1 MCYVLMHKMDGIE
14 VRLKKIADCDPCM
27 GQTPMDVEHE
37 IGWSNANE
45 RRSSRC
51 EYLSPLKKRKVDE
64 HFPICLANQEVVKKN
79 GKRNEVVRETEV
91 RKRWDVEGCIMRFP
105 AVLIRY
111 LHLVLNAVMIGF
123 ICYAVVYVF
132 VSLQRDIRYKVSNR
146 KMHIKKE
153 VEDARASYEINR
165 CHPDTRVPAI
175 EELCN
180 RWECTIKNGNGS
192 VGYTRIIAEV
202 FGDVLDGF
210 VRKFSMKSS
219 LIMGFFFFVF
229 LTFGGRRVKK

>member
-1 MCYVLMHKMDGIE
+1 
-14 VRLKKIADCDPCM
+14 M
-27 GQTPMDVEHE
+27 GQAPMDVEHE
-37 IGWSNANE
+37 IGWRNTNE
-45 RRSSRC
+45 RKNTKC

-64 HFPICLANQEVVKKN
+64 YFPICLVSQDVKKN
-79 GKRNEVVRETEV
+79 DKKTEVIKDKEV
-91 RKRWDVEGCIMRFP
+91 RKRWDVEGYIVRLPVM
-105 AVLIRY
+105 LIRY
-111 LHLVLNAVMIGF
+111 LHLVLNVVMIGF

-132 VSLQRDIRYKVSNR
+132 VSIQRDIRYKVSNR
-146 KMHIKKE
+146 KLHIKKE
-153 VEDARASYEINR
+153 IEDARTSYEINK

-180 RWECTIKNGNGS
+180 KWECTIKNGNGS